1 MADNSEEISVINHLL
16 KVEKEAYALID
27 EALKDSEI
35 KIASAR
41 AASDSEYREK
51 YGECVRKLENEYKNN
66 LASISEGHHKL
77 LEEYKSQL
85 VNQPQNYQ
93 AFEKFLDK
101 ILFAS
106 EQ

>member
-41 AASDSEYREK
+41 AASSRRRS
-51 YGECVRKLENEYKNN
+51 C
-66 LASISEGHHKL
+66 
-77 LEEYKSQL
+77 
-85 VNQPQNYQ
+85 
-93 AFEKFLDK
+93 
-101 ILFAS
+101 
-106 EQ
+106 